1 MTMLP
6 LVEKIEQNDRM
17 VWEAYPAWP
26 QFSWL
31 YLLSTLTAL
40 RGALLFR
47 FGVDGWQI
55 WIVGA
60 GLLMAC
66 AIILRRWAHYELTR
80 DALTVRNGY
89 TGREIQCIAL
99 HDVSDITVHQ
109 GIVAGLF
116 GIGTL
121 VIHSRT
127 TDRQLFLRGVV
138 DPDTMK
144 LRIRASAWMSH
155 QTAANSHPAPT

>member
-6 LVEKIEQNDRM
+6 LVEKTEQNDRM
-17 VWEAYPAWP
+17 VWEAYPAWA

-47 FGVDGWQI
+47 FGVDGWQM

-60 GLLMAC
+60 GLLIAC
-66 AIILRRWAHYELTR
+66 AAILRRWAHYELTS

-89 TGREIQCIAL
+89 TGREIQSIPL
-99 HDVSDITVHQ
+99 HDVSDITVQQ
-109 GIVAGLF
+109 GIVAGFF
-116 GIGTL
+116 GIGTV
-121 VIHSRT
+121 VIRSRT
-127 TDRQLFLRGVV
+127 TDRLLFLRGVV
-138 DPDTMK
+138 DPETIK
-144 LRIRASAWMSH
+144 HRIQASAWRNRA
-155 QTAANSHPAPT
+155 TAANSHPTPT

>member
-6 LVEKIEQNDRM
+6 LVEKTEQNDRM

-47 FGVDGWQI
+47 FGVDGWLT
-55 WIVGA
+55 WLVGA
-60 GLLMAC
+60 GLLIAC
-66 AIILRRWAHYELTR
+66 AAILRRWAHYELTS

-89 TGREIQCIAL
+89 TGREIQSIPL
-99 HDVSDITVHQ
+99 HDVGDITVQQ
-109 GIVAGLF
+109 GIVAGFF
-116 GIGTL
+116 GIGTV
-121 VIHSRT
+121 VIRSRM
-127 TDRQLFLRGVV
+127 TDRLLFLRGVV
-138 DPDTMK
+138 DPETIK
-144 LRIRASAWMSH
+144 YHIQASAWRNRA
-155 QTAANSHPAPT
+155 TAANSYPTPT

>member
-6 LVEKIEQNDRM
+6 LVEKTEQNDRM

-47 FGVDGWQI
+47 FGVDGWQM

-60 GLLMAC
+60 GLLIAC
-66 AIILRRWAHYELTR
+66 AAILRRWAHYELTS

-89 TGREIQCIAL
+89 TGREIQSIPL
-99 HDVSDITVHQ
+99 HDAGDITVQQ
-109 GIVAGLF
+109 GIVAGFF
-116 GIGTL
+116 GIGTV
-121 VIHSRT
+121 VIHSRM
-127 TDRQLFLRGVV
+127 TDRLLFLRGVV
-138 DPDTMK
+138 DPETIK
-144 LRIRASAWMSH
+144 LRIRATAWRSH
-155 QTAANSHPAPT
+155 PEAVNSHPAPT